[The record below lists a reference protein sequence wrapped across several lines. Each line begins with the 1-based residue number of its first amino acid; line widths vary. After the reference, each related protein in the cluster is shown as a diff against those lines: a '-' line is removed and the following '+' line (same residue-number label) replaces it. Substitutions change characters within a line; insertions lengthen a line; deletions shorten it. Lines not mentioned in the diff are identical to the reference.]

1 MILYFHNNSSLVKI
15 RSGFPLLHVWE
26 VLPTFWIL
34 SSDSKMIL
42 LVSDWINNF
51 HIEND
56 IVTDKMQNLDLHPN
70 MLFVWTCE
78 HNSKGGSYTMLL
90 VYYHLIRTLQDF
102 FGQTSVEDLHSCS
115 FRKRVNLKQPS
126 EYYLREWQ
134 LQPLILPCSTFLQ
147 GSLSPPVRLA
157 FGKVSGNS
165 SFMMRSLILQ
175 QVLHWSLTEIGRS
188 FPLKSTH
195 VSSWIQNKQN

>member
-1 MILYFHNNSSLVKI
+1 MILYFHIFNSSLV
-15 RSGFPLLHVWE
+15 
-26 VLPTFWIL
+26 
-34 SSDSKMIL
+34 
-42 LVSDWINNF
+42 
-51 HIEND
+51 
-56 IVTDKMQNLDLHPN
+56 DLHPN
-70 MLFVWTCE
+70 MSFVWTCE

-102 FGQTSVEDLHSCS
+102 LGQTSVEDLHSCS

-157 FGKVSGNS
+157 FGKVSGKWLVLS
-165 SFMMRSLILQ
+165 WKSHASTGASLIPYRDISAE
-175 QVLHWSLTEIGRS
+175 VFRWSLRMS
-188 FPLKSTH
+188 PLEFK
-195 VSSWIQNKQN
+195 INKINSKHLFDWDWTRRKKIKIRKIKNFETCRGQTRHRMFECPPYVLLWR